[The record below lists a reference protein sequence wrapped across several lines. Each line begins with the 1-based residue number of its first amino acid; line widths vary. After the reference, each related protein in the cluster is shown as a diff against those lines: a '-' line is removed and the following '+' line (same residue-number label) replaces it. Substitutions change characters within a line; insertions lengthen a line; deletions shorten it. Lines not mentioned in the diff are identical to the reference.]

1 MATIQKIQSVT
12 GAGPVVYRKK
22 GYGAGTLGGFDFKN
36 TYCQPLGAATVPDAT
51 SLLNLVRSGAVAT
64 VSGANAGTAGGGLSL
79 ASGKKILL
87 PTTFKIASSATDML
101 IILWIKHGTQTLAS
115 GNATVFGWLTD
126 TGANAN
132 HGAYITSANPNNMNF
147 LACGAFLNT
156 LASFVAGTV
165 YQIAIR
171 LSKSGTTMSYE
182 LYRNGALSTSGT
194 ATVASTYPQPSG
206 TPVIGASTAGSVSG
220 IYIGEAFSHDIT
232 DLSADTRTAAG
243 IVLADY
249 NLYSTRF
256 S

>member
-1 MATIQKIQSVT
+1 MATIQKISDVT
-12 GAGPVVYRKK
+12 GAGAIIYRKK

-36 TYCQPLGAATVPDAT
+36 TYCQPLGATTVPTAT
-51 SLLNLVRSGAVAT
+51 SLVNLVRGGAVAT
-64 VSGANAGTAGGGLSL
+64 TSGANAGTAGGGLTIDT
-79 ASGKKILL
+79 GKKILL
-87 PTTFKIASSATDML
+87 PTTFKIASGATDTL
-101 IILWIKHGTQTLAS
+101 IILWLKHGTQTLAS
-115 GNATVFGWLTD
+115 GSATVFGWLTD

-147 LACGAFLNT
+147 VACGAFLNT

-206 TPVIGASTAGSVSG
+206 TPVIGAQTAGAVTG
-220 IYIGEAFSHDIT
+220 VWVGEAYAIDIT
-232 DLSADTRTAAG
+232 DMTLETRTADD

-249 NLYSTRF
+249 NLYSSRF